1 MVVKG
6 NPENIR
12 AMDDLVRPGVR
23 FFNRQ
28 RGAGARLLLG
38 YLLKEHHLKAADV
51 HGYEREEYTHK
62 AVAVNVHSGTADVG
76 LGILAAAKGLGV
88 DFLPLMPERS
98 DLVVPGDGHY
108 GRWVRQVTRIQVRR
122 LPE

>member
-1 MVVKG
+1 MVAKG

-12 AMDDLVRPGVR
+12 AMDDLVRPDVR

-62 AVAVNVHSGTADVG
+62 AVAANIHSGTADVG
-76 LGILAAAKGLGV
+76 PGIL
-88 DFLPLMPERS
+88 
-98 DLVVPGDGHY
+98 
-108 GRWVRQVTRIQVRR
+108 RR
-122 LPE
+122 PRPSAWISFP